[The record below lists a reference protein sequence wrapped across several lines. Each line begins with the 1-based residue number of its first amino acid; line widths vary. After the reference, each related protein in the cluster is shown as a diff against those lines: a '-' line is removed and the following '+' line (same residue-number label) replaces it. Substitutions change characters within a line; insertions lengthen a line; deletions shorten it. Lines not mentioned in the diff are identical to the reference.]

1 MNNPA
6 NTATDT
12 NTDTATDLSF
22 DVTEASFRSDV
33 LERSMHVPVLLDCWA
48 PWCGPCKS
56 LKPVLEKLVQE
67 YGGRFVLAKINT
79 DEAPQVSA
87 ALQIRSI
94 PLVVLIS
101 GGRPVDQFNGALPEA
116 QVRAFLDKHLG
127 PQVNPADELRAQAA
141 QAEPAQAEA
150 LLHEALSIDPGHTEA
165 ALDLATLWI
174 EQGALPD
181 AKELLHGMASEQH
194 NERHAAL
201 SKRIALAEHRPPGDP
216 KALDARIQANP
227 KDFEARF
234 ARAALHASDAEFDA
248 AFDQLLEVV
257 LRDKAEW
264 REKARLQ
271 LIEWFALCTNAEA
284 VGRGRRYLGMYLN

>member
-6 NTATDT
+6 E
-12 NTDTATDLSF
+12 TATDLSF
-22 DVTEASFRSDV
+22 DVTEATFRTEV
-33 LERSMHVPVLLDCWA
+33 LERSMQVPVLLDCWA

-79 DEAPQVSA
+79 DAAPQVSA

-101 GGRPVDQFNGALPEA
+101 GGRPVDQFTGALPEA

-127 PQVNPADELRAQAA
+127 PQVNPVDELRAQAA
-141 QAEPAQAEA
+141 QAEAPQAEA

-181 AKELLHGMASEQH
+181 AKELLQGMAPEQH

-271 LIEWFALCTNAEA
+271 LVEWFALCTNAEA
-284 VGRGRRYLGMYLN
+284 VGRGRRFLGMYLN

>member
-6 NTATDT
+6 
-12 NTDTATDLSF
+12 DTATDLSF
-22 DVTEASFRSDV
+22 DVTEANFRTEV

-48 PWCGPCKS
+48 PWCGPCKN

-87 ALQIRSI
+87 ALQVRSI

-101 GGRPVDQFNGALPEA
+101 GGRPVDQFTGALPEA

-150 LLHEALSIDPGHTEA
+150 LLHEALTIEPGHTEA

-181 AKELLHGMASEQH
+181 AKELLQGMAPAQR

-201 SKRIALAEHRPPGDP
+201 TKRIALAEHRPPGDP

-271 LIEWFALCTNAEA
+271 LVEWFDLCTNAEA